1 MEYLTQHRFE
11 LCCECEMRHTEKK
24 CFNCHFPICEK
35 KKCSMEFPHY
45 NMTNI
50 NICSSCCDE
59 ISEKF
64 KQAHGDLCDPEMWI
78 QLQELNQSPDSGEFF
93 PYSEQARF
101 NLPE

>member
-1 MEYLTQHRFE
+1 MEYLMQPRLE
-11 LCCECEMRHTEKK
+11 LCCECEKRFTEKK
-24 CFNCHFPICEK
+24 CFNCHFHVCEK

-64 KQAHGDLCDPEMWI
+64 KLVINYNDLPLLKEKIKIKKQI
-78 QLQELNQSPDSGEFF
+78 QE
-93 PYSEQARF
+93 A
-101 NLPE
+101 

>member
-1 MEYLTQHRFE
+1 MQPRLE
-11 LCCECEMRHTEKK
+11 LCCECEKRFTEKK
-24 CFNCHFPICEK
+24 CFNCHFHVCEK

-64 KQAHGDLCDPEMWI
+64 KLVI
-78 QLQELNQSPDSGEFF
+78 NYNELTLLKKKIKSNTLKKV
-93 PYSEQARF
+93 
-101 NLPE
+101 NTNN